1 MPAQPPGYEIA
12 MADVLSNMLKMQQ
25 KMDGM
30 EKELL
35 KVRQENEKWKA
46 LDMKLKE
53 DVSEGDEQEQE
64 QEREQTQRY
73 YMGSEASPKKSAHA
87 RDASEPYQPG
97 EPPSPGMA
105 QQQAPWSQDSDP
117 WAEAR
122 KTWFQQ
128 GLKQGWTSMGQEKSA
143 QAREAAEPY
152 QPGENPSPGMAQQQW
167 DWNSWYSWKQQN
179 WNSGWRDSNWGSA
192 SYDGGRGDLKEIH
205 HKDLKPPE
213 AYGGNIDKWKEWSKS
228 FMRYLKRRDRRWP
241 DLLEKVQELKG
252 KPVTSEDEKN
262 WAWELY
268 IYI

>member
-1 MPAQPPGYEIA
+1 MT
-12 MADVLSNMLKMQQ
+12 KMQQ

-35 KVRQENEKWKA
+35 EVRQENKEWKSADKKWKS
-46 LDMKLKE
+46 DVDKKWKS

-73 YMGSEASPKKSAHA
+73 YMSSEASPK
-87 RDASEPYQPG
+87 
-97 EPPSPGMA
+97 
-105 QQQAPWSQDSDP
+105 
-117 WAEAR
+117 
-122 KTWFQQ
+122 
-128 GLKQGWTSMGQEKSA
+128 KSA

-268 IYI
+268 IYIYMT